1 MVRLE
6 VEMKVPGKA
15 WLQFEVIPS
24 KYIIRQTT
32 GMETDNFI
40 GLRYWY
46 GLYPLHALIFK
57 GMLDAIS
64 KKASRFQGSVQ
75 SLF

>member
-1 MVRLE
+1 MEKSDYIPDTLVRLE
-6 VEMKVPGKA
+6 AEMKVPGKA

-40 GLRYWY
+40 GLMYWY
-46 GLYPLHALIFK
+46 
-57 GMLDAIS
+57 
-64 KKASRFQGSVQ
+64 
-75 SLF
+75 